1 MLSRDLELRMKRLL
15 KGERET
21 KKFSEKVL
29 NSLNGKNVIL
39 LFGELGSG
47 KTTFTQGIAEALG
60 IKERITSPTFVLSRI
75 YKIKLDKL
83 GEFDQLTHFD
93 LYRIKTAEEILDLG
107 LKEYLEDTKTL
118 IVIEWPELVDDMIAP
133 EKKLSLKFSYGEDD
147 MRFVE
152 VF

>member
-1 MLSRDLELRMKRLL
+1 MNRTLRS
-15 KGERET
+15 EAET
-21 KKFSEKVL
+21 KKFAKEVL